1 MHELAIHAA
10 LPSGGGFFELEP
22 MRLAAVIAAVIASHD
37 DFVNHKEP
45 VVKLKFRNQRLKAL
59 AANAFAAASRHAL
72 IRISLGPRTAGA
84 QRSPSARPCCF
95 QLDGTEPVPPPLPF
109 STGVAGSS
117 TANIP
122 AAIAAIFSNS
132 TFSSPIFS
140 NPIFF
145 NPVLSSLGAG
155 DATAGLAFASRRSRY
170 PVSSFPARKSA
181 SPMIHGRRR
190 F

>member
-59 AANAFAAASRHAL
+59 AANAFAAASSHAL

-122 AAIAAIFSNS
+122 AAIA
-132 TFSSPIFS
+132 PIFS
-140 NPIFF
+140 NPVI
-145 NPVLSSLGAG
+145 SSLGAG

-181 SPMIHGRRR
+181 SPMMR
-190 F
+190 